1 MDLKNEYQLI
11 RIAAGDQWKTAVHG
25 KEELFKYIVMPFR
38 LTNTSRL
45 LRESYILVYEL
56 VVMGLIAVGY
66 IRVGRTGVI
75 AYSIR
80 IKLS

>member
-1 MDLKNEYQLI
+1 MV
-11 RIAAGDQWKTAVHG
+11 GSV
-25 KEELFKYIVMPFR
+25 
-38 LTNTSRL
+38 

-66 IRVGRTGVI
+66 VRVGRTGVI